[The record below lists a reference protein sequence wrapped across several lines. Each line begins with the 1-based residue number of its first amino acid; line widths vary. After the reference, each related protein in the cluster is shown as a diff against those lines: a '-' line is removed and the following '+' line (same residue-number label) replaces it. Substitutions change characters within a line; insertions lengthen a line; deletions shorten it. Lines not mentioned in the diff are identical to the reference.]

1 MRPVRI
7 SGLGCTLLDFVYNAV
22 DFKGEGFIKY
32 SSNCPGDGGLTP
44 GQLVFLEDLEKFA
57 GQDFNTIIS
66 EIAGDR
72 EPDTF
77 NVGGPAIVSIIHAA
91 QLLGENAVFQ
101 IVASIG
107 KDRIGQHILDILDK
121 TPVSSSDFI
130 IQESRT
136 PFTNVLSDPNY
147 SEGRGERTFINNIGA
162 AGDICPKDLHE
173 NFFNT
178 DILVMGGT
186 ALVPRIHDGL
196 DEILE
201 RAGDSTFKLVNTVFD
216 FRNEQKSPGKP
227 WPLGRNHDSFSSIDL
242 LVMDHEEALKISGM
256 DSLNKAIGYF
266 TESPLKAFII
276 TDGTNP
282 VTIYAN
288 PSIYGDKGYNPPI
301 SLPVFPDIFSNA
313 TSENINA
320 DTTGAGDNFVGGV
333 IYSLAMQ
340 FAEGSGLPD
349 LVEAAEW
356 GIVSGG
362 FACTY
367 VGGTFLEKS
376 PGEKLHA
383 ITQYYQHYK
392 EVSGNG

>member
-1 MRPVRI
+1 MRSVRI

-22 DFKGEGFIKY
+22 DFNAEEFKNY
-32 SSNCPGDGGLTP
+32 CSNSPGDGGLTP

-72 EPDTF
+72 EPDAF

-91 QLLGENAVFQ
+91 QLLGEQAEFQ
-101 IVASIG
+101 VVASIG
-107 KDRIGQHILDILDK
+107 QDWIGQHILEILDK
-121 TPVSSSDFI
+121 TPVSSNDFI
-130 IQESRT
+130 IQKSRT

-162 AGDICPKDLHE
+162 AGDICPKDLKD

-178 DILVMGGT
+178 DILVLGGT
-186 ALVPRIHDGL
+186 ALVPCIHDGL

-227 WPLGRNHDSFSSIDL
+227 WPLGRNHSSLSSIDL

-256 DSLNKAIGYF
+256 DSLDKAIKYY
-266 TESPLKAFII
+266 TESPLNAFII

-282 VTIYAN
+282 VTIYSN
-288 PSIYGDKGYNPPI
+288 PENYGEKGCLV
-301 SLPVFPDIFSNA
+301 SLPVFPEIFSSAN
-313 TSENINA
+313 SGKLNG

-333 IYSLAMQ
+333 IYSLARQ
-340 FAEGSGLPD
+340 FADGCDLPD
-349 LVEAAEW
+349 LTEAAEW

-367 VGGTFLEKS
+367 MGGTYLENS
-376 PGEKLHA
+376 PGEKLIA
-383 ITQYYQHYK
+383 ITKYYQHYK
-392 EVSGNG
+392 EVTGNE

>member
-1 MRPVRI
+1 MRSVRI

-22 DFKGEGFIKY
+22 DFNAEEFKNY
-32 SSNCPGDGGLTP
+32 CSNSPGDGGLTP

-72 EPDTF
+72 EPDAF

-91 QLLGENAVFQ
+91 QLLGEKAEFQ
-101 IVASIG
+101 VVASIG
-107 KDRIGQHILDILDK
+107 QDWIGQHILEILDK
-121 TPVSSSDFI
+121 TPVSSNDFI
-130 IQESRT
+130 IQKSRT

-162 AGDICPKDLHE
+162 AGDICPKDLQE

-178 DILVMGGT
+178 DILALGGT
-186 ALVPRIHDGL
+186 ALVPCIHDGL

-201 RAGDSTFKLVNTVFD
+201 RAGESTFKLVNTVFD
-216 FRNEQKSPGKP
+216 FRNEQKSPGNP
-227 WPLGRNHDSFSSIDL
+227 WPLGRNHSSFSAIDL

-256 DSLNKAIGYF
+256 DSLDKAIKYY
-266 TESPLKAFII
+266 TESPLNAFII

-282 VTIYAN
+282 VTIYSN
-288 PSIYGDKGYNPPI
+288 PENYGEKGCLV
-301 SLPVFPDIFSNA
+301 SLPVFPEIFSSAN
-313 TSENINA
+313 SGKLNG

-333 IYSLAMQ
+333 IYSLARQ
-340 FAEGSGLPD
+340 FADGCDLPD
-349 LVEAAEW
+349 LAEAAEW

-367 VGGTFLEKS
+367 MGGTYLENS
-376 PGEKLHA
+376 PGEKLNA
-383 ITQYYQHYK
+383 ITQYYQQYK
-392 EVSGNG
+392 ESNRQ